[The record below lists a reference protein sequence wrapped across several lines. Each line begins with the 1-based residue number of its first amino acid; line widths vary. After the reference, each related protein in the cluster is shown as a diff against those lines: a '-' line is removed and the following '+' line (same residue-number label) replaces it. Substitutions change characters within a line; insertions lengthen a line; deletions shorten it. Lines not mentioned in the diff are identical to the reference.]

1 MWWGDICLN
10 FAKQELLGLSMIAWR
25 TLNMLVV
32 QREKP
37 LKTLYRYTRNLHMMS
52 SQPLREIKMS
62 VAMNAA
68 TRSISRWIRDK
79 RPMGRSVSL
88 GLCPRMNFRMW
99 TRRRKLLPEIPMP
112 ISEKNVF
119 PMIEWVCSML
129 FLFIV
134 CENIDWGEENR
145 ISPIPPGQLCSPQH
159 NPLKISAV
167 PYTPRSS

>member
-1 MWWGDICLN
+1 MN
-10 FAKQELLGLSMIAWR
+10 FAKQELLGLRMMAWR

-32 QREKP
+32 QRERP

-88 GLCPRMNFRMW
+88 GLCPRMNLRMW
-99 TRRRKLLPEIPMP
+99 KRRRKLLPEIPMP
-112 ISEKNVF
+112 ISEKK
-119 PMIEWVCSML
+119 MC
-129 FLFIV
+129 
-134 CENIDWGEENR
+134 
-145 ISPIPPGQLCSPQH
+145 
-159 NPLKISAV
+159 LKLE
-167 PYTPRSS
+167 